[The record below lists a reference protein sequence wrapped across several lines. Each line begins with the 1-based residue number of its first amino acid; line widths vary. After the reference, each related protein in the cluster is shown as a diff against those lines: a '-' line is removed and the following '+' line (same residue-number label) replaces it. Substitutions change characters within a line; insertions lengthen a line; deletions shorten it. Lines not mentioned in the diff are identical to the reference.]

1 MVFFFYLSV
10 EIFTSEKKKQ
20 IRNSNLSCLWFL
32 IEMRNVENTFFFL
45 EKVHKSIF
53 KSISRRRTDDV
64 ANDRF
69 SYPLSRPKC
78 HVWEFEKK
86 SPNHR
91 RRKKKKKGRGDMHEK
106 LLFSVLKP
114 FLSKTKGCYRIF
126 VFFFFQKT
134 HAEFSA
140 CHWHFSMQI
149 KNYLKSRPSTPIFNL
164 KSIIVSTIGPLLPL
178 PLPLSFKKKYSDKYF
193 YNVYP
198 NLRCNDAS

>member
-91 RRKKKKKGRGDMHEK
+91 RRKKKKKVVAICMKNFYFLYWNLFCQK
-106 LLFSVLKP
+106 LKDVTE
-114 FLSKTKGCYRIF
+114 FL
-126 VFFFFQKT
+126 FFF
-134 HAEFSA
+134 
-140 CHWHFSMQI
+140 
-149 KNYLKSRPSTPIFNL
+149 
-164 KSIIVSTIGPLLPL
+164 
-178 PLPLSFKKKYSDKYF
+178 SFKKLMLISVLAIDIFPCKLKIIWSRDLQLQF
-193 YNVYP
+193 
-198 NLRCNDAS
+198 SI